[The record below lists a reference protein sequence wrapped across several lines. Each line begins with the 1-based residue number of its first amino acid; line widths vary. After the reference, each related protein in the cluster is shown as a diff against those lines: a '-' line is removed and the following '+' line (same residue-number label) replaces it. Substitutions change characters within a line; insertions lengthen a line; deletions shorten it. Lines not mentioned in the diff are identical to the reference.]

1 MGFLGEA
8 KCEDQKAAVEKGRDS
23 WVEMVLP
30 RSEVTG
36 LLIDSAYLSKGT
48 LRILAYETNKGANP
62 FNQITKSEEEAD
74 LMDKFN
80 LYIFNQIYRSSF
92 RVQPYFLLYIYVLWS
107 GINSRE
113 RHTFC

>member
-1 MGFLGEA
+1 MGFLREA

-36 LLIDSAYLSKGT
+36 LLNDGTYLSKGT
-48 LRILAYETNKGANP
+48 LGILACETNEGANP

-74 LMDKFN
+74 LVDKLN
-80 LYIFNQIYRSSF
+80 LYIFNQIYRSYI
-92 RVQPYFLLYIYVLWS
+92 RVQPHFLLYIYVLWS
-107 GINSRE
+107 AINSRE
-113 RHTFC
+113 RHSFC